1 MPQHAHMPVPRNASE
16 TQAEVAPDEAWGLVA
31 RVRGGDDDAFETL
44 MQRYKRSVLNFAY
57 RMIGDAAEAED
68 VAQDVFVRAYRN
80 MHKPGFRRTTAEF
93 STWLFAVARN
103 AALDCLRRRKRRPT
117 EPLSDLEDG
126 GESLASGQATAAEV
140 VAARETGAA
149 IAAAVALLPEDQRT
163 AVILSECEHRSDADI
178 AAVMRCS
185 PKSVE
190 ARLYRAR
197 RFLRERLRH
206 LLPDA

>member
-1 MPQHAHMPVPRNASE
+1 MPGWNKDEMPPGSE
-16 TQAEVAPDEAWGLVA
+16 QGDADGWALVE
-31 RVRGGDDDAFETL
+31 RVRAGDDGAFEIL
-44 MQRYKRSVLNFAY
+44 MARFKRPVMNFVF
-57 RMIGDAAEAED
+57 RLIGDATEAED
-68 VAQDVFVRAYRN
+68 VAQDVFVRAYRS

-93 STWLFAVARN
+93 STWLFAVTRN

-117 EPLSDLEDG
+117 TALADMEDG

-163 AVILSECEHRSDADI
+163 ATILSEYEHLSDADI

-185 PKSVE
+185 AKSVE